1 MRTLAMAV
9 LALAVTAHAAL
20 ASSWFPNRATDTLTY
35 TNLRYGGDSTARVD
49 STSGSWQHWTDFG
62 GLGPMWVW
70 TSSTSEQVWIWANG
84 QRVLFADLSATVGS
98 AWPLNGVLPNYT
110 NVSLTRRAFV
120 TVTPGG
126 TFQNCVMLDLGTN
139 AVDFGVGGL
148 TFAPGVGIVQWFN
161 QSIAGPVRHA
171 FKSGAI
177 NAVAWPK
184 RAVAGLRCD
193 GWTDQYEYWVDA
205 SYQPSGATKLTASIT
220 VRNSMTQ
227 SMPMWFMSGQSYD
240 IALEDADGNILNVW
254 SANKRFTNQ
263 MRQLTLAAGQS
274 MTFKDTIDLVRLDGQ
289 PLAEGTYRA
298 RIWLT
303 AVQGVESQFTIQ
315 VRQAR

>member
-1 MRTLAMAV
+1 MRTLSMAV

-35 TNLRYGGDSTARVD
+35 TNLRYGGDSTASVD
-49 STSGSWQHWTDFG
+49 STSGGWQHWTDFG

-70 TSSTSEQVWIWANG
+70 TSSTSEQVWIWASG
-84 QRVLFADLSATVGS
+84 QSVLFADLSAAVGTT
-98 AWPLNGVLPNYT
+98 WPLNGSLPNYT
-110 NVSLTRRAFV
+110 NVTLTRRAFV
-120 TVTPGG
+120 AVTAGG

-139 AVDFGVGGL
+139 AVDFGTGGL

-171 FKSGAI
+171 FKSGTL
-177 NAVAWPK
+177 NGVAYPR
-184 RAVAGLRCD
+184 RAVAGLRAE

-205 SYQPSGATKLTASIT
+205 TSQSSGTRKLTASLT
-220 VRNSMTQ
+220 VRNSTSR
-227 SMPMWFMSGQSYD
+227 SMPMWFVSGQSYD
-240 IALEDADGNILNVW
+240 ISLEDPNGNQIAIW

-263 MRQLTLAAGQS
+263 MRQLTIAAGSS
-274 MTFKDTIDLVRLDGQ
+274 MTFKDTIDLVGPGGTML
-289 PLAEGTYRA
+289 PEGLYRV

-303 AVQGVESQFTIQ
+303 AVQRVGSEFTVQ
-315 VRQAR
+315 VRQAQ